1 MHIKKNIKRLLIYR
15 LCLVKFREMGF
26 KKVYSYNLGHEAGVS
41 AEQIRKDFS
50 HFKIKGNKKGGY
62 EINTVLDKLNYIF
75 RRNEL
80 QKVIIVGMG
89 NIGRA
94 LSHYECGFTERKQYI
109 VAGFDI
115 DPVKIKKTYN
125 VPVYHL
131 DSIEEYIVTNNVH
144 IAIMAVPSIS
154 AQEVCTLLVKAG
166 IKGIMNFSPVLL
178 QVPEDVT
185 VNNINLCDELEIV
198 IYTAVNSYTLDEII
212 AENEMY
218 SQSVKSGS
226 NRKIPI

>member
-1 MHIKKNIKRLLIYR
+1 MQIKKNIKRLLLYR
-15 LCLVKFREMGF
+15 LCLVKFKEMGF
-26 KKVYSYNLGHEAGVS
+26 NKVYSYNLGHEAGVS

-50 HFKIKGNKKGGY
+50 HFKITGNKKGGY
-62 EINTVLDKLNYIF
+62 DIDGVLEKLNFIF
-75 RRNEL
+75 KRNEL

-125 VPVYHL
+125 VPVYHM
-131 DSIEEYIVTNNVH
+131 SSMAEYIKTNNIK

-154 AQEVCTLLVKAG
+154 AQEVCNIIVESG
-166 IKGIMNFSPVLL
+166 VKGIMNFSPVLL
-178 QVPEDVT
+178 QVPDNVI

-198 IYTAVNSYTLDEII
+198 IYTADNFDTPDKNENNEISDPMSWDT
-212 AENEMY
+212 NEY
-218 SQSVKSGS
+218 
-226 NRKIPI
+226 

>member
-1 MHIKKNIKRLLIYR
+1 
-15 LCLVKFREMGF
+15 MGF

-50 HFKIKGNKKGGY
+50 HFKITGNKKGGY
-62 EINTVLDKLNYIF
+62 DIDSVLEKLNFIF
-75 RRNEL
+75 RKNEL

-89 NIGRA
+89 
-94 LSHYECGFTERKQYI
+94 KYI

-125 VPVYHL
+125 VPVY
-131 DSIEEYIVTNNVH
+131 DMQSMTEYIKTNIIQ

-154 AQEVCTLLVKAG
+154 AQEVCTDLVEAG

-178 QVPEDVT
+178 QVPDNVI

-198 IYTAVNSYTLDEII
+198 IYTAVNANTFNEIMI
-212 AENEMY
+212 DNISTEE
-218 SQSVKSGS
+218 SREGGEQKS
-226 NRKIPI
+226 N

>member
-1 MHIKKNIKRLLIYR
+1 MQIKKNIKRLLLYR
-15 LCLVKFREMGF
+15 LCLAKFKEMGF

-50 HFKIKGNKKGGY
+50 HFKITGNKKGGY
-62 EINTVLDKLNYIF
+62 EIESVLDKLNFIF
-75 RRNEL
+75 RKNEL
-80 QKVIIVGMG
+80 QKVIIAGMG

-94 LSHYECGFTERKQYI
+94 LSHYECGFTERRQYI

-115 DPVKIKKTYN
+115 DPVKIKRTYN
-125 VPVYHL
+125 VPVYHMQNMA
-131 DSIEEYIVTNNVH
+131 EYIIANNIQ

-154 AQEVCTLLVKAG
+154 AQEVCTLLVEAG

-178 QVPEDVT
+178 QVPDDVI

-198 IYTAVNSYTLDEII
+198 IYTAVNSNTFNEIMI
-212 AENEMY
+212 EN
-218 SQSVKSGS
+218 QSMVEKQEG
-226 NRKIPI
+226 RK

>member
-1 MHIKKNIKRLLIYR
+1 MKIKKNIKRLLLYR
-15 LCLVKFREMGF
+15 LCLVKFKEMGF

-50 HFKIKGNKKGGY
+50 HFKITGNKKGGY
-62 EINTVLDKLNYIF
+62 DIDSVLEKLNFIF
-75 RRNEL
+75 RKNEL

-94 LSHYECGFTERKQYI
+94 LSHYECGFTERRQYI

-125 VPVYHL
+125 VPVY
-131 DSIEEYIVTNNVH
+131 DMQSMTEYIKTNIIQ

-154 AQEVCTLLVKAG
+154 AQEVCTDLVEAG

-178 QVPEDVT
+178 QVPDTVI

-198 IYTAVNSYTLDEII
+198 IYTAVNANTFNEIMI
-212 AENEMY
+212 DNISTEE
-218 SQSVKSGS
+218 SREGGEQKS
-226 NRKIPI
+226 N

>member
-1 MHIKKNIKRLLIYR
+1 MRIKKNVKRLLLYR

-26 KKVYSYNLGHEAGVS
+26 KRVYSYNLGHEAGVS

-50 HFKIKGNKKGGY
+50 HFKITGNKKGGY
-62 EINTVLDKLNYIF
+62 DIESVLYKLNNIF
-75 RRNEL
+75 RKNEL

-94 LSHYECGFTERKQYI
+94 LSHYECGFTERRQYI
-109 VAGFDI
+109 VAGFDM

-125 VPVYHL
+125 VPVY
-131 DSIEEYIVTNNVH
+131 DMQRMDEYIRTNNIQV
-144 IAIMAVPSIS
+144 AIMAVPSIS
-154 AQEVCTLLVKAG
+154 AQEVCTILVDAG

-178 QVPEDVT
+178 QVPVDVI

-198 IYTAVNSYTLDEII
+198 IYTAVNSNSI
-212 AENEMY
+212 NEAMIDNL
-218 SQSVKSGS
+218 S
-226 NRKIPI
+226 RK

>member
-1 MHIKKNIKRLLIYR
+1 
-15 LCLVKFREMGF
+15 MGF
-26 KKVYSYNLGHEAGVS
+26 KRVYSYNLGYDAGVS

-50 HFKIKGNKKGGY
+50 HFKITGNKKGGY
-62 EINTVLDKLNYIF
+62 DIESVLDKLNFIF
-75 RRNEL
+75 RKNEL

-94 LSHYECGFTERKQYI
+94 LSHYECGFTDRCQYI

-125 VPVYHL
+125 VPVY
-131 DSIEEYIVTNNVH
+131 DMRSIDEFIRTNNIQ

-154 AQEVCTLLVKAG
+154 AQEVCKILVEEG

-178 QVPEDVT
+178 QVPEDVI

-198 IYTAVNSYTLDEII
+198 IYTAVNSNTFDEIVF
-212 AENEMY
+212 ENF
-218 SQSVKSGS
+218 S
-226 NRKIPI
+226 NQECREEGG

>member
-1 MHIKKNIKRLLIYR
+1 MKIKKNIKRLLLYR
-15 LCLVKFREMGF
+15 LCLVKFKEMGF

-50 HFKIKGNKKGGY
+50 HFKITGNKKGGY
-62 EINTVLDKLNYIF
+62 DIDSVLEKLNFIF

-94 LSHYECGFTERKQYI
+94 LSHYECGFTERRQYI

-125 VPVYHL
+125 VPVY
-131 DSIEEYIVTNNVH
+131 DMQSMTEYIKTNIIQ

-154 AQEVCTLLVKAG
+154 AQEVCTDLVEAG

-178 QVPEDVT
+178 QVPDNVI

-198 IYTAVNSYTLDEII
+198 IYTAVNANTFNEIMI
-212 AENEMY
+212 DNISTEENREGGE
-218 SQSVKSGS
+218 QKS
-226 NRKIPI
+226 N

>member
-1 MHIKKNIKRLLIYR
+1 MKIKKNIKRLLLYR
-15 LCLVKFREMGF
+15 LCLVKFKEMGF

-50 HFKIKGNKKGGY
+50 HFKITGNKKGGY
-62 EINTVLDKLNYIF
+62 DIDSVLEKLNFIF

-94 LSHYECGFTERKQYI
+94 LSHYECGFTERRQYI

-125 VPVYHL
+125 VPVY
-131 DSIEEYIVTNNVH
+131 DMQSMTEYIKTNIIQ

-154 AQEVCTLLVKAG
+154 AQEVCTDLVEAG

-178 QVPEDVT
+178 QVPENVI

-198 IYTAVNSYTLDEII
+198 IYTAVNANTFNEIMI
-212 AENEMY
+212 DNISTEE
-218 SQSVKSGS
+218 SWEGGEQKS
-226 NRKIPI
+226 N

>member
-1 MHIKKNIKRLLIYR
+1 MKIKKNIKRLLLYR
-15 LCLVKFREMGF
+15 LCLVKFKEMGF

-50 HFKIKGNKKGGY
+50 HFKITGNKKGGY
-62 EINTVLDKLNYIF
+62 DIDSVLEKLNFIF

-94 LSHYECGFTERKQYI
+94 LSHYECGVTERRQYI

-125 VPVYHL
+125 VPVY
-131 DSIEEYIVTNNVH
+131 DMQSMTEYIKTNIIQ

-154 AQEVCTLLVKAG
+154 AQEVCTDLVEAG

-178 QVPEDVT
+178 QVPENVI

-198 IYTAVNSYTLDEII
+198 IYTAVNANTFNEIMI
-212 AENEMY
+212 DNISTEE
-218 SQSVKSGS
+218 SWEGGEQKS
-226 NRKIPI
+226 N

>member
-1 MHIKKNIKRLLIYR
+1 
-15 LCLVKFREMGF
+15 MGF

-50 HFKIKGNKKGGY
+50 HFKITGNKKGGY
-62 EINTVLDKLNYIF
+62 DIDSILDKLNFIF
-75 RRNEL
+75 RKNEL

-94 LSHYECGFTERKQYI
+94 LSHYECGFTVRRQYI

-125 VPVYHL
+125 VPVY
-131 DSIEEYIVTNNVH
+131 DMQSMTEYIKTNIIQ

-154 AQEVCTLLVKAG
+154 AQEVCTDLVEAG

-178 QVPEDVT
+178 QVPENVI

-198 IYTAVNSYTLDEII
+198 IYTAVNSNTFNEIMI
-212 AENEMY
+212 GNLL
-218 SQSVKSGS
+218 SQKNLEAGE
-226 NRKIPI
+226 